1 MVNQHRPRPPHFPR
15 LRSYPSPPRPA
26 GPASH
31 PLFLTVPPR
40 GCRVPPTR
48 YLPSI
53 FRSKEECMSFRR
65 ALWALAVVVYLAA
78 PIAVQAQGDYLDVFV
93 VKVKPEKL
101 ADFQAL
107 TKKWADANRRFNG
120 DRWLALEAVY
130 GEGNIY
136 QFTSTRKDYADIDK
150 TNEAVMAAVNKAF
163 GKEAAQKMDQTSNIC
178 WVGPRTDPRR
188 RRWDLSR
195 KAPQGPEAYAKFIG
209 ESRLLRTTAVHIR
222 PGHVPE
228 FEALSKEMK
237 EAGEKNPDAQPVFV
251 SQVIEGGKGA
261 TFYVSALRSSMA
273 GFDNKP
279 TMRDILGEEGFKK
292 FQHINADVVE
302 ITESTLY
309 RFNPDLSNPPDEIA
323 KVAADFWRPKAM
335 MAATTKPKAATM
347 EPTSAKEPVKRP

>member
-1 MVNQHRPRPPHFPR
+1 
-15 LRSYPSPPRPA
+15 
-26 GPASH
+26 
-31 PLFLTVPPR
+31 
-40 GCRVPPTR
+40 
-48 YLPSI
+48 
-53 FRSKEECMSFRR
+53 MSFRR
-65 ALWALAVVVYLAA
+65 ALWALAVVVCLAA

-130 GEGNIY
+130 GEGNVY

-163 GKEAAQKMDQTSNIC
+163 GKEAAQKMEQDFNNCLVWS
-178 WVGPRTDPRR
+178 RTELRR

-273 GFDNKP
+273 GFDNNP

-292 FQHINADVVE
+292 FQHINADAVE

-309 RFNPDLSNPPDEIA
+309 RFNPELSNPPDEIA
-323 KVAADFWRPKAM
+323 KVAVDFWRPKAM
-335 MAATTKPKAATM
+335 MAATSKSKAATM
-347 EPTSAKEPVKRP
+347 EPASAKEPVKRP

>member
-1 MVNQHRPRPPHFPR
+1 
-15 LRSYPSPPRPA
+15 
-26 GPASH
+26 
-31 PLFLTVPPR
+31 
-40 GCRVPPTR
+40 
-48 YLPSI
+48 
-53 FRSKEECMSFRR
+53 MSFRR
-65 ALWALAVVVYLAA
+65 ALWALAVVVCLAA

-163 GKEAAQKMDQTSNIC
+163 GKEAAQKMEQDFNNCLVWS
-178 WVGPRTDPRR
+178 RTELRR

-273 GFDNKP
+273 GFDNNP

-292 FQHINADVVE
+292 FQHINADAVE
-302 ITESTLY
+302 ITESTLF
-309 RFNPDLSNPPDEIA
+309 RFNPELSNPPDEIA